1 MSDTPIPNQPWTPIR
16 LNAQYHVISYEDAV
30 LQSLLTQ
37 AAATSNRMFCLY
49 RDRRFKVRKAPA
61 AVLDAIGVGL
71 QSQCLRVDAGTLV
84 VRGTDVFAQIHAF
97 GTAERCT
104 VVVKLWASSEGAL
117 ETAIACIHA
126 PLEAVEI
133 ADVAFTLNW
142 RFLDGRGGIQRAT
155 TEERSS
161 DPLLTEAYPT
171 LGSVEDF
178 IAAYLDG
185 NESVLV
191 LQGPPGTG
199 KTRLIRAILAA
210 ISRRRGRTAEVI
222 YTGDADVLD
231 RDEVFLEFITEDH
244 DAFVVED
251 ADHLLRSRV
260 QGNQALHRFLN
271 IADGVASAHG
281 KKIIFSTNL
290 PSVRDI
296 DDALIRPGRCFAH
309 VLLPELGI
317 LEARGL
323 LERLSKLSGIPVDPA
338 WNRLGGSTRKTAS
351 LAEVYAAHRA
361 HTAQIQKHQGLQS
374 HVRSATDR
382 VSFGFS

>member
-1 MSDTPIPNQPWTPIR
+1 M
-16 LNAQYHVISYEDAV
+16 
-30 LQSLLTQ
+30 
-37 AAATSNRMFCLY
+37 
-49 RDRRFKVRKAPA
+49 
-61 AVLDAIGVGL
+61 
-71 QSQCLRVDAGTLV
+71 
-84 VRGTDVFAQIHAF
+84 
-97 GTAERCT
+97 
-104 VVVKLWASSEGAL
+104 
-117 ETAIACIHA
+117 
-126 PLEAVEI
+126 
-133 ADVAFTLNW
+133 NW

-161 DPLLTEAYPT
+161 DPLLTEAYPS

-185 NESVLV
+185 SESVLV

-251 ADHLLRSRV
+251 ADHLLRSRA

-309 VLLPELGI
+309 LLLPELDTH
-317 LEARGL
+317 ATRCL
-323 LERLSKLSGIPVDPA
+323 LERLCELSGTPLEPA
-338 WNRLGGSTRKTAS
+338 WNRLGGSARKAAS
-351 LAEVYAAHRA
+351 LAEVYAAHHA
-361 HTAQIQKHQGLQS
+361 HASRLQKHNKIQGATLP
-374 HVRSATDR
+374 ATDR